1 MGTRLARHPYASV
14 LWLEIDRKI
23 ETGLSMIIPK
33 EHGSRFLTHSQMR
46 NMRTHFDTFSQKS
59 VPKFSIHPNMSCL
72 SKVFDHLRHHRFLF
86 REPRD
91 SIAWQPCCWPCWPWQ
106 PWWPWLLIGNGGV
119 FLAWMAYKNW
129 GHFVASG
136 DIVRWSMTV
145 YDRVSHSL
153 FKWAY
158 NIL

>member
-1 MGTRLARHPYASV
+1 MATVLVTMLAMATMVTMAADWQWRG
-14 LWLEIDRKI
+14 IF
-23 ETGLSMIIPK
+23 GL
-33 EHGSRFLTHSQMR
+33 
-46 NMRTHFDTFSQKS
+46 
-59 VPKFSIHPNMSCL
+59 
-72 SKVFDHLRHHRFLF
+72 
-86 REPRD
+86 
-91 SIAWQPCCWPCWPWQ
+91 
-106 PWWPWLLIGNGGV
+106 NGGV
-119 FLAWMAYKNW
+119 GDQMAYKNW